1 MACTSVPGVLAPS
14 LASSRRVARRVSSAR
29 AAHVT
34 STVRAPS
41 ALFGARHASPLARPR
56 AAQRALRVSAASEED
71 LEKTLGSSIDE
82 TFGVKAEAAV
92 ERVSE
97 VVDWAAIGKYFA
109 ATAAQ
114 VAVMIYLTNWLS
126 VGVVR
131 SELSVALQKTIVGV
145 WFLFNALRS
154 RTFSPLNASRPR
166 TADEKTAIAERR
178 RPAWMPPPLA
188 FPIIWS
194 SIALLRALSSVAV
207 FTTTG
212 TLNHPAIF
220 AMLAHL
226 AIGDTWNSINNVEKR
241 LGTACVGVGFVL
253 LSVYN
258 VVFQYLRVDR
268 TAGLL
273 IAPSAVWIT
282 VATALVWTIWTLNP
296 RADEERRASRRRET
310 RFRNVRRRS
319 ESMVSMVSMPFKM
332 PFKTLLTDPHVT
344 RALASSS
351 ARAVRA
357 SRPRA
362 GSGSRWSTRAQW
374 RR

>member
-131 SELSVALQKTIVGV
+131 SELSVALQKTIVGA

-268 TAGLL
+268 TAGAL

-296 RADEERRASRRRET
+296 RADGTREPLAPRRAR
-310 RFRNVRRRS
+310 
-319 ESMVSMVSMPFKM
+319 
-332 PFKTLLTDPHVT
+332 
-344 RALASSS
+344 
-351 ARAVRA
+351 ARA
-357 SRPRA
+357 
-362 GSGSRWSTRAQW
+362 
-374 RR
+374 

>member
-71 LEKTLGSSIDE
+71 LEKTLGSSNE

-131 SELSVALQKTIVGV
+131 SELSVALQKTIVGA

-154 RTFSPLNASRPR
+154 RTFSPLNASRPK
-166 TADEKTAIAERR
+166 TADEKTAVAERR
-178 RPAWMPPPLA
+178 RPSWMPPPLA

-194 SIALLRALSSVAV
+194 SIALLRALSSVVV

-241 LGTACVGVGFVL
+241 LGNASGGVGFVL

-268 TAGLL
+268 TAGAL

-282 VATALVWTIWTLNP
+282 VATALVWTIWTLN
-296 RADEERRASRRRET
+296 RARTGRANRRA
-310 RFRNVRRRS
+310 
-319 ESMVSMVSMPFKM
+319 
-332 PFKTLLTDPHVT
+332 
-344 RALASSS
+344 
-351 ARAVRA
+351 ARARA
-357 SRPRA
+357 RA
-362 GSGSRWSTRAQW
+362 
-374 RR
+374 

>member
-1 MACTSVPGVLAPS
+1 MACVSVPGVLAPS
-14 LASSRRVARRVSSAR
+14 LASSRRVARRVSGAR
-29 AAHVT
+29 AARVT

-41 ALFGARHASPLARPR
+41 APLGARRASPLARPR
-56 AAQRALRVSAASEED
+56 AARRAPRVSAASEED

-226 AIGDTWNSINNVEKR
+226 AIGDTWNSINNVERR

-273 IAPSAVWIT
+273 ITPSAVWIT

-296 RADEERRASRRRET
+296 RADGTRE
-310 RFRNVRRRS
+310 
-319 ESMVSMVSMPFKM
+319 PLA
-332 PFKTLLTDPHVT
+332 PTL
-344 RALASSS
+344 
-351 ARAVRA
+351 
-357 SRPRA
+357 
-362 GSGSRWSTRAQW
+362 
-374 RR
+374 

>member
-1 MACTSVPGVLAPS
+1 
-14 LASSRRVARRVSSAR
+14 
-29 AAHVT
+29 
-34 STVRAPS
+34 
-41 ALFGARHASPLARPR
+41 
-56 AAQRALRVSAASEED
+56 
-71 LEKTLGSSIDE
+71 
-82 TFGVKAEAAV
+82 VKAEAAV

-296 RADEERRASRRRET
+296 RADGTRE
-310 RFRNVRRRS
+310 
-319 ESMVSMVSMPFKM
+319 P
-332 PFKTLLTDPHVT
+332 
-344 RALASSS
+344 LAPTT
-351 ARAVRA
+351 ARARA
-357 SRPRA
+357 
-362 GSGSRWSTRAQW
+362 
-374 RR
+374 